1 MNEFITALLDNN
13 LFRAFLGVLF
23 TTIIQISP
31 IKLNPWTAL
40 AKFFG
45 IGNSKK
51 ILEELSGMKQEQ
63 SALTKEIS
71 FIKNEQLPL
80 IKDSQHGIEAAQ
92 QALKENILEVNSQ
105 ISSIKET
112 EGRTQAENS
121 RMRILRFN
129 DESLHNVNHSKEHF
143 EQIIMDI
150 EKYDA
155 YCDAHPDFKNHITKV
170 SSKRILE
177 DYEQK
182 LESHTFLGEEENG

>member
-13 LFRAFLGVLF
+13 LFRAFLGILF

-40 AKFFG
+40 ANFFG
-45 IGNSKK
+45 FGKSKK
-51 ILEELSGMKQEQ
+51 ILEELSGIKEEQ
-63 SALTKEIS
+63 STLSKEIS
-71 FIKNEQLPL
+71 FIRNEQLPL
-80 IKDSQHGIEAAQ
+80 IKDSQHSIEIAQ
-92 QALKENILEVNSQ
+92 QALKENVLEVNSQ
-105 ISSIKET
+105 ILEIKES
-112 EGRTQAENS
+112 ESKTQAENA

-129 DESLHNVNHSKEHF
+129 DETLHNVNHSKEHY

-182 LESHTFLGEEENG
+182 LENHTFLGEEENG